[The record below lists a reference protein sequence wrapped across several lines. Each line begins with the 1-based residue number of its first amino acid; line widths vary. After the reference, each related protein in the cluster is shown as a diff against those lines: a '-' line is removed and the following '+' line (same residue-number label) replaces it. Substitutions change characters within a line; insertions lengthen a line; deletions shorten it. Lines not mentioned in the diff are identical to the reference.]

1 MGFILPRV
9 FPFADAARP
18 DAAPSALELSA
29 GSLPRG
35 SGPASLHGVST
46 FGGSGVVSLETA
58 NPSEVPPLDVLA
70 DSKRPATLGYEFP
83 EVPGR
88 G

>member
-1 MGFILPRV
+1 LGFILPRV

-18 DAAPSALELSA
+18 DAAPSALELPA

-46 FGGSGVVSLETA
+46 FGESGVLSLESA
-58 NPSEVPPLDVLA
+58 NPSEVPPLGRLA
-70 DSKRPATLGYEFP
+70 DSEHPVTLGYEFP
-83 EVPGR
+83 EVPG
-88 G
+88 